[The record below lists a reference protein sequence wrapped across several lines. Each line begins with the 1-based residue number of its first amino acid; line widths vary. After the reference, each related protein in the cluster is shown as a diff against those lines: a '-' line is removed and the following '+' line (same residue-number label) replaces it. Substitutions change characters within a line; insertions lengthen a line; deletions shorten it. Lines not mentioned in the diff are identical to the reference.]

1 MRCQVGNLAPAAVL
15 FALTLSACVSESP
28 LRGEGAASRR
38 PSGVISGWAG
48 QQCEVSIPSTRVVR
62 TNSAWAAVWTALGKP
77 APKADFSK
85 NFAVAVF
92 LGRKPTGGFS
102 VEFLSPRK
110 DTSGALLIPYREKRP
125 QGFVTQMIS
134 QPYSVRIFKGAPPLV
149 RVISES
155 P

>member
-15 FALTLSACVSESP
+15 FALSLSACVSESP

-38 PSGVISGWAG
+38 RSGVITSWQG
-48 QQCEVSIPSTRVVR
+48 QQCGVSIPTARVVR
-62 TNSAWAAVWTALGKP
+62 TASAWAAVWTALGKP
-77 APKADFSK
+77 PPAADFSK
-85 NFAVAVF
+85 SFAVAVF

-102 VEFLSPRK
+102 VEFLPPRK

-125 QGFVTQMIS
+125 QGFVTQAIS
-134 QPYSVRIFKGAPPLV
+134 QPFAVRIFRGTPFRV
-149 RVISES
+149 SVISES